1 MIDEKH
7 NHTFYNN
14 FSFKLLVIWQ
24 QLQFHEKC
32 LYIVLIPQYYES
44 YHVYSKH
51 LDIENQIKLI

>member
-32 LYIVLIPQYYES
+32 LYIVFLFHSITSPTMYIPS
-44 YHVYSKH
+44 TSILK
-51 LDIENQIKLI
+51 IK